1 MDGLDRVVATVN
13 EVPDK
18 EVARAW
24 DLAADLKQLH
34 KVVELAVDVAA
45 DYYWGVYVLYVRL
58 FDQDL
63 FDFVAEHPEVTLFQA
78 FAGFQ
83 QTDPFIDVGHY

>member
-1 MDGLDRVVATVN
+1 
-13 EVPDK
+13 
-18 EVARAW
+18 
-24 DLAADLKQLH
+24 
-34 KVVELAVDVAA
+34 VDVTA

-58 FDQDL
+58 FDQDF